1 MDKINNYTRAVYVRT
16 YEILRACGSD
26 DTLAGSAMRGVL
38 ACLERVAMRAV
49 SASLG
54 AV

>member
-1 MDKINNYTRAVYVRT
+1 MIIIRT

-26 DTLAGSAMRGVL
+26 DTLAGSAMKGVL
-38 ACLERVAMRAV
+38 TCLERVAMRA
-49 SASLG
+49 SLG